1 MAILTVVNKLKSTY
15 QNRKNSYSGS
25 EVEKLAA
32 KYLTRHKLRV
42 LEFNYRCRRGE
53 IDLVMLDDD
62 TLVFV
67 EVRYR
72 KNSSHGSALESVDQH
87 KQTKLLTA
95 AEHFIQQHHY
105 NNMPCRFDVIAAHS
119 DQLGDLHFDWV
130 KDAFSY

>member
-1 MAILTVVNKLKSTY
+1 MALLKVVNKLKNSY
-15 QNRKNSYSGS
+15 QNRQKNYSGE

-53 IDLVMLDDD
+53 IDLVMLDNE

-72 KNSSHGSALESVDQH
+72 RNNRHGSALESVDQH
-87 KQTKLLTA
+87 KQNKLLTA
-95 AEHFIQQHHY
+95 AEHYIQRHRY
-105 NNMPCRFDVIAAHS
+105 DNMNCRFDVIAAHCS
-119 DQLGDLHFDWV
+119 DIGELHFDWI